1 MHAHGQGFNE
11 EHQRPVNGVTP
22 LLRDGDH
29 DTDHLKV
36 KALAVNE
43 FVARKKPHGNRGVP
57 QAHACQL
64 KVIVI
69 TNKLDK
75 PKIGA

>member
-1 MHAHGQGFNE
+1 
-11 EHQRPVNGVTP
+11 
-22 LLRDGDH
+22 
-29 DTDHLKV
+29 
-36 KALAVNE
+36 
-43 FVARKKPHGNRGVP
+43 VP

-75 PKIGA
+75 PKIGAWSHGLEGLLANLHYRTRRSARNLLRQDQVQKHLRNPKGAV